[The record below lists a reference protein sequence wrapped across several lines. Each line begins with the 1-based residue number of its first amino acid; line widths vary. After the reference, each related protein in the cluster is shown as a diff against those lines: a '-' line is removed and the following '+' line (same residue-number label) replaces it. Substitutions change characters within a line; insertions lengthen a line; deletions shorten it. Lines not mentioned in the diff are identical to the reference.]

1 VELQTI
7 LAARPATFEAAASM
21 LARAAADGQTVR
33 LRGGGTKLG
42 WGAIGP
48 ESRIELCT
56 GRLNKVREH
65 NTGDLTAV
73 LEAGTRLVDAQE
85 QFATAGQMLALDP
98 PLAGAGAASR
108 SGTDLGAT
116 IGGIVAT
123 ADSGPVRHR
132 YGAARDLVVGMT
144 VALSDGTISQSGG
157 KVIKNVAGYDL
168 AKLFAGS
175 FGTLGVI
182 LSVSVRLHPV
192 PAGTATAFAADG
204 DPEALAAAARALAA
218 APFEFDALD
227 IAWKRG
233 RGTVL
238 ARCCGADPLR
248 RANRAARVL
257 QEAGLDDVDVTAE
270 DDALWELQRAGQ
282 RSRNGALLLVS
293 ARPSALAG
301 VLRAAER
308 CGGSVVGRAA
318 LGVSYV
324 EVEADALEPLLAALP
339 AGASGVLRDAPAEV
353 RAAIDPWG
361 EQDGTALELMRRV
374 KARFDPAGACNPG
387 VFVGGI

>member
-21 LARAAADGQTVR
+21 LSRASGDGQTVR
-33 LRGGGTKLG
+33 LRGGGTKFG
-42 WGAIGP
+42 WGAPAP

-56 GRLNKVREH
+56 ARLAKVLEH

-73 LEAGTRLVDAQE
+73 LQAGVRLADAQQ
-85 QFATAGQMLALDP
+85 QFAGAGQMLALDP
-98 PLAGAGAASR
+98 PLGPPGSAAE
-108 SGTDLGAT
+108 GAT

-123 ADSGPVRHR
+123 GDSGPLRHR
-132 YGAARDLVVGMT
+132 YGAPRDLVLGVT
-144 VALSDGTISQSGG
+144 VALSDGTIAQSGS

-182 LSVSVRLHPV
+182 LSVNVRLHPLPV
-192 PAGTATAFAADG
+192 GTATAFAADG
-204 DPEALAAAARALAA
+204 DPEALSAAARSLAG
-218 APFEFDALD
+218 APFELDALD
-227 IAWKRG
+227 IAWKAG
-233 RGTVL
+233 RGGVL

-270 DDALWELQRAGQ
+270 DEGLWERQRAGQ
-282 RSRNGALLLVS
+282 RSRGALILVS

-301 VLRAAER
+301 VLRAAEG
-308 CGGSVVGRAA
+308 CGGAVVGRAA

-324 EVEADALEPLLAALP
+324 AVEPDAVEALRAALP
-339 AGASGVLRDAPAEV
+339 AGARGVLRDAPAEV
-353 RAAIDPWG
+353 RAALDPWG
-361 EQDGTALELMRRV
+361 EQDGAALELMRRV

-387 VFVGGI
+387 LFVGGI

>member
-73 LEAGTRLVDAQE
+73 LEGGVRLADAQE

-98 PLAGAGAASR
+98 PL
-108 SGTDLGAT
+108 GTGAT

-123 ADSGPVRHR
+123 ADSGPLRHR
-132 YGAARDLVVGMT
+132 YGAPRDLVVGMT

-182 LSVSVRLHPV
+182 LSVNVRLHPV
-192 PAGTATAFAADG
+192 PVGTATAFAADG

-233 RGTVL
+233 RGGVL

-282 RSRNGALLLVS
+282 RSRNSALLMVC

-324 EVEADALEPLLAALP
+324 EVEPDALEALLAALP

-353 RAAIDPWG
+353 RSAIDPWG
-361 EQDGTALELMRRV
+361 EHDGTALELMRRV